1 MSDYFRL
8 HVKTILFSSHT
19 AYPILQLVFT
29 KINGK
34 VIVICQKKE
43 LVKEL
48 DEGSPV
54 WFSKFDFCKGR
65 ASRAGRPGTQVRR

>member
-54 WFSKFDFCKGR
+54 WF
-65 ASRAGRPGTQVRR
+65 